1 MDDAKIGFVS
11 GTVVIVSLIFIV
23 VLYFMLRSKKT
34 PKRSRDAKP
43 HTNPFKGDFFYIHN
57 HTQKEISV
65 VNQKPGSSFGINIAS
80 IPPSTSF
87 GINEH
92 TAMDLFGGTSRT
104 SAENYN
110 KLVIDG
116 DNTGY
121 VIFGNIKIKSPPDTL
136 IKALHIG
143 MVSSKTVGSHVSEDV
158 TPGANAVQGRSRVY
172 IHNLTPNTLR
182 LNDNI
187 VIPPNNT
194 LIYFG
199 KHLLGVALG
208 TVFKDQNGIFNDF
221 IYTIPATDIIYGI
234 NSDVEFPSYSGF
246 CLDEKGLTDIPHE
259 PNYLLEEGFMGGPV
273 FSHIDPLFIP
283 TEGPMLEKMVDR
295 WGRVLPEKDLKKSNF
310 LDNRKPFTEEGKL
323 HIV

>member
-11 GTVVIVSLIFIV
+11 GTVIVVSLIFVI

-34 PKRSRDAKP
+34 PKRSRNAKP
-43 HTNPFKGDFFYIHN
+43 HSDPFKGDFFYIHN
-57 HTQKEISV
+57 HTQKEI
-65 VNQKPGSSFGINIAS
+65 NITRKRAGDNFGIQFATIL
-80 IPPSTSF
+80 PSSSF

-92 TAMDLFGGTSRT
+92 TAMDVFSP
-104 SAENYN
+104 SAISGEEYYN
-110 KLVIDG
+110 TISMD
-116 DNTGY
+116 DHMGY
-121 VIFGNIKIKSPPDTL
+121 VTLGKIKINSPPDTL

-143 MVSSKTVGSHVSEDV
+143 MVSSKTVGSHMDQDV

-172 IHNLTPNTLR
+172 IHNLTPNVLR

-208 TVFKDQNGIFNDF
+208 TVFKDQNGIFKDF

-246 CLDEKGLTDIPHE
+246 CVDEKGLTDIPHE
-259 PNYLLEEGFMGGPV
+259 PNYLLEEGFMGGPA
-273 FSHIDPLFIP
+273 FSYIDPLFIP
-283 TEGPMLEKMVDR
+283 TEGPVLEKLVDR

-310 LDNRKPFTEEGKL
+310 LDNRKPFIEEGKL
-323 HIV
+323 HVV